1 MQQLC
6 TLFGKD
12 FRISDHCDQQ
22 PLPSVELTSTIF
34 GRRQRGEL
42 ESVAETYHSCF
53 VRVVDPALGIFPPC
67 LSPLLTLMRHC
78 HRTHVSLFSNGAGK
92 LFATYL
98 LNLSFEVGE
107 TWAVRPS
114 TTHDSRRDWCRVG
127 PRTSISRRTQRPRD
141 PNIGGVPDIL
151 LQTLGGVNLLVGEI
165 KGDLRKDEAEC
176 QLLAAVRLLQNKQEL
191 PILGL
196 LVNPLNIFVY
206 IPSLE
211 ERSVFE
217 YSRMAFDVRYFGD
230 VLRALMSYSGTSAI
244 LSLVCHLKVDCWLLK
259 ISWIL

>member
-1 MQQLC
+1 MAERRTTDSGTESAGPTTQRAGPTVKAGETMSKATRTFFSYISSMQQLC

-22 PLPSVELTSTIF
+22 PLPSVALTSTIF

-78 HRTHVSLFSNGAGK
+78 HRTHVSLLSNGAGK

-107 TWAVRPS
+107 TWAVRSS
-114 TTHDSRRDWCRVG
+114 TTHDSRRDWCRVS
-127 PRTSISRRTQRPRD
+127 PRTGISRRTQRPRD

-151 LQTLGGVNLLVGEI
+151 LQTLGGVNL
-165 KGDLRKDEAEC
+165 D
-176 QLLAAVRLLQNKQEL
+176 QL
-191 PILGL
+191 
-196 LVNPLNIFVY
+196 
-206 IPSLE
+206 
-211 ERSVFE
+211 
-217 YSRMAFDVRYFGD
+217 
-230 VLRALMSYSGTSAI
+230 
-244 LSLVCHLKVDCWLLK
+244 
-259 ISWIL
+259 